1 MDELQKLYSG
11 SGSKHPQCE
20 GCSILKQSKSYHCKL
35 DHKDVNRTY
44 DILFL
49 SDCFH
54 QRYDATPIPFR
65 EDEFDLIQEMLPTEY
80 KDNTYFSPS
89 VKCPIVGEDDMSP
102 TNMNIC
108 RKHLYQTLLSVR
120 PKLVFACGNL
130 SLKMITKKSGVD
142 LKRGTPYL
150 FEHEDFQ
157 CKVVPVIHPYLVLLY
172 PGKRYLF
179 EIDIRNSIA
188 RIIEGRAT
196 SDFSYETIDTEEKL
210 KTLEHLF
217 DTDTPVACDIET
229 TGLDFNRDKIQTI
242 AFSHESGTYTI
253 PIHHKDTPEE
263 MQGGFVI
270 RAISNILSNPNNIKV
285 FHNAKFDLKFLYRYA
300 VEAVNVWDTKVMQ
313 HLINENVPKSLNDL
327 VNMYFP
333 EELEEDTTC

>member
-1 MDELQKLYSG
+1 MDELRKLYSG
-11 SGSKHPQCE
+11 SAPSHPQCE
-20 GCSILKQSKSYHCKL
+20 GCSILNQSKAYHCKL
-35 DHKDVNRTY
+35 DHKDVKRTY

-54 QRYDATPIPFR
+54 QSFHAPIPFR
-65 EDEFDLIQEMLPTEY
+65 EDEFSLIQEMLPAEY

-89 VKCPIVGEDDMSP
+89 VKCPHVGEDDMST

-108 RKHLYQTLLSVR
+108 RKHLYQTILSVR

-130 SLKMITKKSGVD
+130 ALKMLTKKSGVD

-157 CKVVPVIHPYLVLLY
+157 CKVVPVIHPYIVLLY
-172 PGKRYLF
+172 PGRRYLF
-179 EIDIRNSIA
+179 ELDIRNSIA

-196 SDFSYETIDTEEKL
+196 SDFSYETIDTHEKFKSL
-210 KTLEHLF
+210 KHLF
-217 DTDTPVACDIET
+217 HTSTPVACDIET

-242 AFSHESGTYTI
+242 SFSHESGTYVI
-253 PIHHKDTPEE
+253 PWEHKDTPEE
-263 MQGGFVI
+263 LDSEVI
-270 RAISNILSNPNNIKV
+270 TGVVEKILNNPANIKV
-285 FHNAKFDLKFLYRYA
+285 FHNAKFDLKFLYRYG

-333 EELEEDTTC
+333 EELEEDIQC